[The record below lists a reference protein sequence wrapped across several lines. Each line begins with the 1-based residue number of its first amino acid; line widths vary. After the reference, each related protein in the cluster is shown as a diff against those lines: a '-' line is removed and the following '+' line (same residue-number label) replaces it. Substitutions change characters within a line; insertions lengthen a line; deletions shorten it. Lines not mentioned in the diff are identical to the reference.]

1 MNSGSPTSNTPEWQ
15 KQTTDRIGENVRNLR
30 GSRTAAWLSDET
42 ARLGL
47 RISRSALSELEN
59 GKRKTIS
66 LGEFLVL
73 AAALSVPPIFLLYP
87 QYPDGKVSVLPAL
100 HVKSHEASDWI
111 GGKRILVK
119 TPTSSYLEPIP
130 YQAVELVE
138 EREQLLSE
146 AFKLLDKFDKDPEG
160 IVETIK
166 SRKRTI
172 NDQLD
177 RLGHTV
183 DGKGDGDAEG

>member
-1 MNSGSPTSNTPEWQ
+1 M
-15 KQTTDRIGENVRNLR
+15 
-30 GSRTAAWLSDET
+30 
-42 ARLGL
+42 
-47 RISRSALSELEN
+47 
-59 GKRKTIS
+59 
-66 LGEFLVL
+66 
-73 AAALSVPPIFLLYP
+73 PPIFLLYP

-111 GGKRILVK
+111 GGKRILVT